1 MTAMNAS
8 ANLLCITESLP
19 PRRPRLDLL
28 PGTRRLRSIRAQLA
42 FIQGHLIDRTAI
54 AEEDRERLILGVLAA
69 REFETSD
76 PDYADV
82 LFDVSYRVNR
92 WSPS

>member
-1 MTAMNAS
+1 MTDERILQS
-8 ANLLCITESLP
+8 PDFQIY
-19 PRRPRLDLL
+19 
-28 PGTRRLRSIRAQLA
+28 RSIRAQLQ
-42 FIQGHLIDRTAI
+42 FIQGHLVDRTPI
-54 AEEDRERLILGVLAA
+54 AEEDRQRLILGVLAA

-82 LFDVSYRVNR
+82 LFEVSYRVNR

>member
-1 MTAMNAS
+1 VSGDDALWDLVERGLRMTDERI
-8 ANLLCITESLP
+8 LLSP
-19 PRRPRLDLL
+19 GFDLYH
-28 PGTRRLRSIRAQLA
+28 SIRAQLA
-42 FIQGHLIDRTAI
+42 FIQGHLIDRSPI
-54 AEEDRERLILGVLAA
+54 AEEDRQRLILGVLAA

-92 WSPS
+92 WSPT

>member
-1 MTAMNAS
+1 MSDDELWELVERGLRMTDERILQS
-8 ANLLCITESLP
+8 PEFQVY
-19 PRRPRLDLL
+19 
-28 PGTRRLRSIRAQLA
+28 RSIRAQLA
-42 FIQGHLIDRTAI
+42 FVQGHLIERTAI

>member
-1 MTAMNAS
+1 MDEPLWDLVEQGLRMTDERI
-8 ANLLCITESLP
+8 LLSPENGLYP
-19 PRRPRLDLL
+19 
-28 PGTRRLRSIRAQLA
+28 SIRAQLA
-42 FIQGHLIDRTAI
+42 FIQGHLIDRTPI

-69 REFETSD
+69 REFETTD
-76 PDYADV
+76 PRYADV